1 MRVKSAVWAQSIFRL
16 VRPPPHSCVRQRN
29 GWTNELP
36 HPRTWAHWVPVT
48 RTGMRVRDDNTETDE
63 QIQQLTQNPL
73 PGPVNPDPD
82 PDPRPQTPDPRPGS
96 TISAAWPPGTPCRK
110 TTMPPPS
117 MPPPTGQPFAVARF
131 FTARHNKNRLNTIE
145 ILIGGIYQPCGL
157 LHASSQV
164 APRRAAAGPSS
175 RRLSKEIT
183 RRQQE
188 KEV

>member
-1 MRVKSAVWAQSIFRL
+1 MAARHPVPEDHHASTKHAS
-16 VRPPPHSCVRQRN
+16 
-29 GWTNELP
+29 TN
-36 HPRTWAHWVPVT
+36 R
-48 RTGMRVRDDNTETDE
+48 
-63 QIQQLTQNPL
+63 
-73 PGPVNPDPD
+73 
-82 PDPRPQTPDPRPGS
+82 
-96 TISAAWPPGTPCRK
+96 
-110 TTMPPPS
+110 
-117 MPPPTGQPFAVARF
+117 QPFAVARF

-145 ILIGGIYQPCGL
+145 ILTGGIYQPCGL